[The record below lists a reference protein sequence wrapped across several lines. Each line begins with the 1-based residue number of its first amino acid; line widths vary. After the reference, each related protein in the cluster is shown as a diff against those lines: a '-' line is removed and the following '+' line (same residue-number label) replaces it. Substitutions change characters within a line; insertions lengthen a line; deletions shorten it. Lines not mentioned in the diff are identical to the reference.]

1 MGGSVM
7 VEKLLKIGGIGE
19 QGLAKPFQV
28 GADNELLETITVAP
42 SGEGSVYVEGS
53 NLYSILVVNRG
64 DVTKPWFV
72 NHLIGVGS
80 EQVPT
85 RGQIEIIYSTGEVLR
100 TGYGSRNFGYS
111 APIQSLGGQ
120 DRIGII
126 NRSDVSLI
134 FDIFKID
141 LPQNANFTRNKETNP
156 ISASLTLTDPQAGTV
171 IYDNQNKSTLDYFE
185 MAFNKDN
192 AFSVQISPYTKT
204 GELGTAIGSVLKN
217 GSNVVGINP
226 LMIVN
231 QGVSLFDVMAYEDGA
246 YKFSLNRK
254 LEFPYGF
261 KITITNVN
269 GAGNIATRLYGV
281 EEI

>member
-1 MGGSVM
+1 M
-7 VEKLLKIGGIGE
+7 VDKLLRVGGIGE
-19 QGLAKPFQV
+19 QGLAKPLQV
-28 GADNELLETITVAP
+28 GASSELLETITVAP
-42 SGEGSVYVEGS
+42 SGEGSVYIQGG
-53 NLYSILVVNRG
+53 NLYSILAINRG
-64 DVTKPWFV
+64 DVSKSWLV
-72 NHLIGVGS
+72 NHLIGTGS
-80 EQVPT
+80 EQVPA
-85 RGQIEIIYSTGEVLR
+85 RGQTEIIYSTGEVLR

-156 ISASLTLTDPQAGTV
+156 ISASLALTNPQVGAV
-171 IYDNQNKSTLDYFE
+171 IYDNQNKSRLDYFE

-204 GELGTAIGSVLKN
+204 GESGNAIGSVLKN
-217 GSNVVGINP
+217 GSNVAGINP

-231 QGVSLFDVMAYEDGA
+231 QGLSLFDVMAYEDGA
-246 YKFSLNRK
+246 YKFALNRT

-261 KITITNVN
+261 KISITNVN
-269 GAGNIATRLYGV
+269 GTGNIATRLYGV
-281 EEI
+281 EEL